1 VFLKRFSDEKM
12 AELKVPETHKK
23 GILKLFELSDDSFD
37 EIVSALEGIGPKFS
51 PEQLSAEVVSKIE
64 GISSADLVEM
74 IAALLS
80 LIFHRVHDDTPPEE
94 LAEQVV
100 QAMTEAVTK
109 DLRNKQELLKQRLV
123 RLFKIEALLVAAKA
137 AGVLQSH
144 ENTFCNAR
152 ILTDMRPVFGSDAT
166 VTPNTAVIVH
176 MLNLSY
182 HHEGELKE
190 LYIAMDT
197 IDIEIL
203 REVLDRADLKCQS
216 LKSLIQRAGVTYLD
230 PYR

>member
-1 VFLKRFSDEKM
+1 LALLKRFLGEIM
-12 AELKVPETHKK
+12 AELKIPERHKK
-23 GILKLFELSDDSFD
+23 GILKLFELSNDSFD
-37 EIVSALEGIGPKFS
+37 EIVSAFEGIGPKFS
-51 PEQLSAEVVSKIE
+51 PEQLSAEVGSKIK
-64 GISSADLVEM
+64 GISSTNLVEM

-80 LIFHRVHDDTPPEE
+80 LISHRVRDETPPEE

-100 QAMTEAVTK
+100 QAMTEVTK
-109 DLRNKQELLKQRLV
+109 DLKDKQELLKQRLV
-123 RLFKIEALLVAAKA
+123 RFFKIETLLVAAKA

-166 VTPNTAVIVH
+166 VTPNAAVIVH

-190 LYIAMDT
+190 IYLAMDT